1 MFEPEDVRE
10 WRGHDVVDDG
20 GRKIGTMES
29 VYVDTATDQPSFAT
43 VTVGMPTR
51 HRLVFVP
58 LTGASVGPG
67 YMKVDYPKDMVKDSP
82 SMDTD
87 GVLAAEEEGAV
98 FAHYDLEYTPGA
110 GGERR
115 LARR

>member
-10 WRGHDVVDDG
+10 WRGHDVVDEAG
-20 GRKIGTMES
+20 HKVGTLES
-29 VYVDTATDQPSFAT
+29 VYVDTADDQPSFAT

-51 HRLVFVP
+51 HRLIFVP
-58 LTGASVGPG
+58 LGGASVGPG
-67 YMKVDYPKDMVKDSP
+67 YLKVRYPKSLVKDAP
-82 SMDTD
+82 SMGTD
-87 GVLAAEEEGAV
+87 DVLAAEDEQSV